1 MRPCSSSDSCAGE
14 IPREVFSFLDGQ
26 SHGFTEQSFSYDPA
40 VKPKDEDKLRA
51 IAKATFTLVEQTGLS
66 GLTMAAIAREA
77 GLATGTLYVYFKS
90 KEELMVALYEQAKT
104 ETAASLMQGD
114 DPAQPMRS
122 RFQRM
127 WLNWL
132 EHRLT
137 HYAQV
142 VFIEQ
147 YYNSPWFSEASRN
160 LSARLIKDWVDLIDA
175 AKAQQILKDVPTT
188 MLINS
193 FAGSVRETAN
203 MLRSGTLA
211 RTEAHLAM
219 AFGLCWDGIKA

>member
-1 MRPCSSSDSCAGE
+1 LNE
-14 IPREVFSFLDGQ
+14 FIFV
-26 SHGFTEQSFSYDPA
+26 YDAA
-40 VKPKDEDKLRA
+40 VKPKDDEKLRA

-90 KEELMVALYEQAKT
+90 KEELLTALYEQAKT
-104 ETAASLMQGD
+104 ETAATLMQGD
-114 DPAQPMRS
+114 DPAAPFRS

-127 WLNWL
+127 WMNWL

-142 VFIEQ
+142 VFVEQ
-147 YYNSPWFSEASRN
+147 YYNSPWFSEESRN
-160 LSARLIKDWVDLIDA
+160 LSARLIKGWVDLIETA
-175 AKAQQILKDVPTT
+175 RAQQILKDVPTPL
-188 MLINS
+188 LINS

-203 MLRSGTLA
+203 MLRSGALT
-211 RTEAHLAM
+211 RTDAHLAM
-219 AFGLCWDGIKA
+219 AFGVCWDGLKA